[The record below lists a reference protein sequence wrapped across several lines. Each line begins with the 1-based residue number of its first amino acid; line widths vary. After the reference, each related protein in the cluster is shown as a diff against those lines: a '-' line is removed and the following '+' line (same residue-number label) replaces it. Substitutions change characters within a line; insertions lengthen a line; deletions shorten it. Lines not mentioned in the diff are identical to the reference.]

1 MKNLTSWFVLIVSI
15 AVLVSSCSSDDSKTA
30 STDNSSASTDNSSSE
45 ATTLSAPSGLTAN
58 GGANQITLDWTAVS
72 GASSYTVFWDNTT
85 GVSSSSTAITSVST
99 DNYTHSSLDNGTTYY
114 YKVAAVYSAGTG
126 SLSSEVNATTT
137 FSTSSVVTMDNLTIG
152 SQTYTNAFKLS
163 ASCTVSTLTDKSGDY
178 VSYAT
183 VFTYYDNK
191 SLIMDQRL
199 FNDSSCTNSYTATSV
214 VTSGGAL
221 SNPLST
227 NLFAD
232 NITVVQLSN
241 YLDNGTALPVF
252 DNSSNAVDNGS
263 MYGLICNRANSTSP
277 LKMCMQI
284 YPKSDS
290 EVHFGVGSNFYSCS
304 QNSNDACTSPDNF
317 THIQLPS
324 GSSSLTLKKYNVM
337 K

>member
-1 MKNLTSWFVLIVSI
+1 M
-15 AVLVSSCSSDDSKTA
+15 TA
-30 STDNSSASTDNSSSE
+30 T
-45 ATTLSAPSGLTAN
+45 
-58 GGANQITLDWTAVS
+58 GGASQVALDWTAVS
-72 GASSYTVFWDNTT
+72 GAISYTVYWDNST

-152 SQTYTNAFKLS
+152 SQTYTNAFKSS

-227 NLFAD
+227 SSFAD

-263 MYGLICNRANSTSP
+263 MYGLIANRNHATYP
-277 LKMCMQI
+277 LMMVGQI
-284 YPKSDS
+284 YPISDN
-290 EVHFGVGSNFYSCS
+290 EVHAAFGYWLSCR
-304 QNSNDACTSPDNF
+304 QNAYVPCTTPDNF
-317 THIQLPS
+317 TNIQDNA
-324 GSSSLTLKKYNVM
+324 GSFLYLSKYNVM

>member
-1 MKNLTSWFVLIVSI
+1 FSLTII
-15 AVLVSSCSSDDSKTA
+15 SCAEKEE
-30 STDNSSASTDNSSSE
+30 STVTVTSTGT
-45 ATTLSAPSGLTAN
+45 TTLSVPSRLTAT
-58 GGANQITLDWTAVS
+58 GGASQVALDWTAVS
-72 GASSYTVFWDNTT
+72 GAISYTVYWDNST

-126 SLSSEVNATTT
+126 SLSGEVNATTT

-152 SQTYTNAFKLS
+152 SQTYTNAFKSS

-191 SLIMDQRL
+191 SLIVDQRL

-227 NLFAD
+227 SSFAD

-263 MYGLICNRANSTSP
+263 MYGLIANRNNATYP
-277 LKMCMQI
+277 LMMVGQI
-284 YPKSDS
+284 YPISDN
-290 EVHFGVGSNFYSCS
+290 EVHAAFSYWLTCR
-304 QNSNDACTSPDNF
+304 QNSYVPCTTPDNF
-317 THIQLPS
+317 TNIQ
-324 GSSSLTLKKYNVM
+324 
-337 K
+337 

>member
-1 MKNLTSWFVLIVSI
+1 MKKFLYIILVYFFSLTII
-15 AVLVSSCSSDDSKTA
+15 SCAEKEE
-30 STDNSSASTDNSSSE
+30 STVTVTSTGT
-45 ATTLSAPSGLTAN
+45 TTLSVPSRLTAT
-58 GGANQITLDWTAVS
+58 GGASQVALDWTAVS
-72 GASSYTVFWDNTT
+72 GAISYTVYWDNST

-126 SLSSEVNATTT
+126 SLSGEVNATTT

-152 SQTYTNAFKLS
+152 SQTYTNAFKSS

-191 SLIMDQRL
+191 SLIVDQRL

-227 NLFAD
+227 SSFAD

-263 MYGLICNRANSTSP
+263 MYGLIANRNNATSP
-277 LKMCMQI
+277 LMMVGQI
-284 YPKSDS
+284 YPISDN
-290 EVHFGVGSNFYSCS
+290 EVHATFSYWLTCR
-304 QNSNDACTSPDNF
+304 QNSYAPCTTPDNF
-317 THIQLPS
+317 TNIQDNA
-324 GSSSLTLKKYNVM
+324 GSFLYLSKYNVM

>member
-1 MKNLTSWFVLIVSI
+1 MKKFLYII
-15 AVLVSSCSSDDSKTA
+15 LVSFFSLTIISCAEKEE
-30 STDNSSASTDNSSSE
+30 STVTVTSTGT
-45 ATTLSAPSGLTAN
+45 TTLSVPSRLTAT
-58 GGANQITLDWTAVS
+58 GGASQVALDWTAVS
-72 GASSYTVFWDNTT
+72 GAISYTVYWDNST

-126 SLSSEVNATTT
+126 SLSGEVNATTT

-152 SQTYTNAFKLS
+152 SQTYTNAFKSS

-191 SLIMDQRL
+191 SLMWGQRL

-227 NLFAD
+227 SSFAD

-263 MYGLICNRANSTSP
+263 MYGLIANRNNATSP
-277 LKMCMQI
+277 LMMVGQI
-284 YPKSDS
+284 YPISDN
-290 EVHFGVGSNFYSCS
+290 EVHATFSYWLTCR
-304 QNSNDACTSPDNF
+304 QNSYAPCTTPDNF
-317 THIQLPS
+317 TNIQEDNV
-324 GSSSLTLKKYNVM
+324 GSFLYLSKYNVM

>member
-1 MKNLTSWFVLIVSI
+1 MKKFLYII
-15 AVLVSSCSSDDSKTA
+15 LVSFFSLTIISCAEKEE
-30 STDNSSASTDNSSSE
+30 STVTVTFTGT
-45 ATTLSAPSGLTAN
+45 TTLSDPSGLTAT
-58 GGANQITLDWTAVS
+58 GGASQVALDWTAVS
-72 GASSYTVFWDNTT
+72 GAISYTVYWDNST

-126 SLSSEVNATTT
+126 SLSGEVNATTT

-152 SQTYTNAFKLS
+152 SQTYTNAFKSS

-227 NLFAD
+227 SSFAD

-263 MYGLICNRANSTSP
+263 MYGLIANRNNATYP
-277 LKMCMQI
+277 LMMVGQI
-284 YPKSDS
+284 YPISDN
-290 EVHFGVGSNFYSCS
+290 EVHAAFGYWLSCR
-304 QNSNDACTSPDNF
+304 QNAYVPCTTPDNF
-317 THIQLPS
+317 TNIQDNV
-324 GSSSLTLKKYNVM
+324 GSFLYLSKYNVM